1 MEKPYIL
8 HMFTPSKNVSPF
20 DVNMAYDAGYQAV
33 VPYTD
38 MSLDQVSAYT
48 QDAIFSRGPS
58 GVRRTAIFLG
68 GRDIGVA
75 YGMMDIAR
83 KSMVPHFEISVFADP
98 SGAFTTAAAMVAAV
112 EHQLQ
117 KHFGEGLAGREV
129 VLLGGTGPVGS
140 AAAVLASSAGARVR
154 VASHVGLA
162 RARIAAETVNAR
174 YNVSTEPADMSDVA
188 SINTLL
194 AEAEILLGT
203 AKAGV
208 QVASALQL
216 QGCIKLK
223 VAADLNAVPPAGIA
237 GIALTDHGSVLACGS
252 GRAVGIGA
260 LAVGNVKYQVMH
272 GLFDRMLHADH
283 AVFLDFRDAFEMAR
297 EKVANL

>member
-38 MSLDQVSAYT
+38 LSVDQVAAYT
-48 QDAIFSRGPS
+48 QDAIFSRGPT
-58 GVRRTAIFLG
+58 GVRRTGIFLG

-75 YGMMDIAR
+75 YDMMDNVR
-83 KSMVPHFEISVFADP
+83 KAMVQHFEVSVFADP
-98 SGAFTTAAAMVAAV
+98 SGAFTTAAAMIAAV
-112 EHQLQ
+112 EHQLKKQ
-117 KHFGEGLAGREV
+117 FGLGLEGRNV

-174 YNVSTEPADMSDVA
+174 YNATAEPADMSDVK
-188 SINTLL
+188 SINALL
-194 AEAEILLGT
+194 ADAEVLLGT

-208 QVASALQL
+208 QVASAEQL
-216 QGCIKLK
+216 QGCLQLK

-237 GIALTDHGSVLACGS
+237 GIALTDHGVPLPAGS
-252 GRAVGIGA
+252 GVAVGIGA
-260 LAVGNVKYQVMH
+260 LAVGNIKYQVMH
-272 GLFDRMLHADH
+272 GMFDRMLKADR
-283 AVFLDFRDAFEMAR
+283 AVYLDFRDAFIYAR
-297 EKVANL
+297 EKVAAI

>member
-1 MEKPYIL
+1 MERPYIL

-33 VPYTD
+33 IPYTD

-48 QDAIFSRGPS
+48 QDAIFSRGPT
-58 GVRRTAIFLG
+58 GVRRTGIFLG

-75 YGMMDIAR
+75 YDMMDIAR
-83 KSMVPHFEISVFADP
+83 KAMVPHFEVSVFSDP

-112 EHQLQ
+112 EHQLHTQ
-117 KHFGEGLAGREV
+117 FGEGLEGREV

-140 AAAVLASSAGARVR
+140 AAAVLASGAGARVR

-162 RARIAAETVNAR
+162 RARIAAETINAR
-174 YNVSTEPADMSDVA
+174 YNSTTEAADMSEVNA
-188 SINTLL
+188 INALL
-194 AEAEILLGT
+194 ASAEVLLGT

-208 QVASALQL
+208 QVASAAQL
-216 QGCIKLK
+216 LGCQRLK

-237 GIALTDHGSVLACGS
+237 GIALSDLGAPLASGSPS
-252 GRAVGIGA
+252 SVGIGA
-260 LAVGNVKYQVMH
+260 LAVGNIKYQVMH
-272 GLFDRMLHADH
+272 GMFERMLHSKQ
-283 AVFLDFRDAFEMAR
+283 AVYLDFRDAFAFAR
-297 EKVANL
+297 EKVASI